1 MLLID
6 AEKTSPGT
14 TGKELDSSL
23 NQPLLELALQ
33 DSTAFE
39 LPLPRTQL
47 RKRYDR
53 LSYYF
58 TCSYPPKHA

>member
-6 AEKTSPGT
+6 LEKTSSGT

-23 NQPLLELALQ
+23 NQPRLELALQ

-47 RKRYDR
+47 RKR
-53 LSYYF
+53 
-58 TCSYPPKHA
+58 

>member
-47 RKRYDR
+47 RKR
-53 LSYYF
+53 
-58 TCSYPPKHA
+58 